1 MSRTIAAERNLLNRL
16 RAAPRDILGAE
27 ASDAEV
33 EARARRAYEGPEQRH
48 VPLTPQERE
57 AWKRQLE
64 ENIAEAKRA
73 GVMDL

>member
-1 MSRTIAAERNLLNRL
+1 MSKTIIAERDLMNRL
-16 RAAPRDILGAE
+16 RIAARDILGPE

-33 EARARRAYEGPEQRH
+33 EAEAREAYEGPKQRH
-48 VPLTPQERE
+48 VPLTPEERE
-57 AWKRQLE
+57 AWRRQLE